1 MKIVLHLHRHQQDIS
16 NLRSVEWVTL
26 KCSKPSSVL
35 TTDEKKNR
43 SCCVLFNTKY
53 ILPYRVILLSAA
65 QSVDSSTKYKSLK
78 LFDKNKIRGFNV
90 VKYTTTS
97 RKMLGKS
104 KLNSTTGMISDASN
118 SSLDL
123 KGKFSV
129 SVNFTDRQF
138 ELILLVSNSFEM
150 KNILKGQIRFHW
162 SPSILMLF
170 LTKNPVSCANC
181 GPSDQSSTQGQS
193 FRSNLVRYWHQHH
206 AGWWKWWY
214 RNSIHAQV
222 THLTNTTT

>member
-1 MKIVLHLHRHQQDIS
+1 MSHFI
-16 NLRSVEWVTL
+16 

-78 LFDKNKIRGFNV
+78 LFDKSKIRGSNV

-97 RKMLGKS
+97 RKMLGKP
-104 KLNSTTGMISDASN
+104 KLNSTGMISDASN

-129 SVNFTDRQF
+129 SVNFTDRRF
-138 ELILLVSNSFEM
+138 ELILLVSNSYEM
-150 KNILKGQIRFHW
+150 KNILKGKIPFPLFRLRF
-162 SPSILMLF
+162 
-170 LTKNPVSCANC
+170 
-181 GPSDQSSTQGQS
+181 
-193 FRSNLVRYWHQHH
+193 
-206 AGWWKWWY
+206 
-214 RNSIHAQV
+214 
-222 THLTNTTT
+222 